1 MRDAITE
8 TGIHQVD
15 ANASTLKHKVRK
27 VRLGKLDFG
36 ESQHRACPGASADTL
51 HKRVSLSYLALT
63 DGPGR
68 PRSVAF
74 RVESE
79 RELENDI
86 TRTSYTLL
94 GVITIIVVLASCAL
108 YAYLEAFV
116 YKRLKKM
123 RRYVTKLSYNDDS
136 GIFDDFDDSYDYFA
150 DGLDGLDGDL
160 PPAAAGDPNTRD
172 EINRLKFM
180 TRKRIEFLKRR
191 HSDALASLVSQK
203 EGNAAVS
210 DSVRLVSLVRGRA
223 QKQFFANLPHFPRE
237 AVQGYTLRRAF
248 ETPVALE
255 MFKDYCAR
263 NDQEALQCIFF
274 VLDVTWI
281 KILEEM
287 YPKRRGAYSPITVS
301 AARTV
306 GRNYFANK
314 AVKGI
319 EFKKSTKNKILK
331 LPNYEPG
338 MYDKA
343 LEEAA
348 AKVEIAFENYRDTRE
363 FLDMMYVSD
372 VFYGNK

>member
-1 MRDAITE
+1 M
-8 TGIHQVD
+8 
-15 ANASTLKHKVRK
+15 
-27 VRLGKLDFG
+27 
-36 ESQHRACPGASADTL
+36 
-51 HKRVSLSYLALT
+51 SLSYLALT
-63 DGPGR
+63 DARDQPL
-68 PRSVAF
+68 SVAF
-74 RVESE
+74 RVENE
-79 RELENDI
+79 RELENEI

-94 GVITIIVVLASCAL
+94 GVITIIVVLASIVL

-150 DGLDGLDGDL
+150 DGLDGSDADMPL
-160 PPAAAGDPNTRD
+160 GDPNTRD

-191 HSDALASLVSQK
+191 HSDALASLVAQK

-223 QKQFFANLPHFPRE
+223 QKQFLANLPHFPRE
-237 AVQGYTLRRAF
+237 AVQGYTVGRAF
-248 ETPVALE
+248 ATPVALE

-263 NDQEALQCIFF
+263 KDPEALLCIFF

-287 YPKRRGAYSPITVS
+287 YPKRRGAYNPITVA

-314 AVKGI
+314 TAKGI
-319 EFKKSTKNKILK
+319 EFKKATKNRILK

-343 LEEAA
+343 LEEAV
-348 AKVEIAFENYRDTRE
+348 AKVELAFENYRGTRE
-363 FLDMMYVSD
+363 FLDMLYVSD
-372 VFYGNK
+372 VFDGSK